1 MCRTELLTWPWDSEL
16 SRRFQSWVCNAKM
29 MRERHLFIVTASN
42 GAVVFV
48 SHKPSVIEIDC
59 YKVRRE
65 LSDYLED
72 DLTPQCRLQIED
84 HLQSC
89 DHCRAVYDG
98 LRNVVW
104 LLGDGKAIELPE
116 GFSQRLYKRLFPVC

>member
-1 MCRTELLTWPWDSEL
+1 MPSCSRGSGIQKCHEGFKAQLTSENDCECHFP
-16 SRRFQSWVCNAKM
+16 SVA
-29 MRERHLFIVTASN
+29 ASH